1 MNGAQIFCRKG
12 QFYFLLFLWLRKCSL
27 FLELRCSWDNRSS
40 YALQEEKQK
49 QRAIGFFH
57 SEVGPFELPLAS
69 AASASA
75 SASASAVSKI

>member
-1 MNGAQIFCRKG
+1 MDTSFQLHGRGAEQGTGIFQPFILVRL
-12 QFYFLLFLWLRKCSL
+12 QFGI
-27 FLELRCSWDNRSS
+27 WDNRSS

-57 SEVGPFELPLAS
+57 SEVGPFELPAAS
-69 AASASA
+69 AASA